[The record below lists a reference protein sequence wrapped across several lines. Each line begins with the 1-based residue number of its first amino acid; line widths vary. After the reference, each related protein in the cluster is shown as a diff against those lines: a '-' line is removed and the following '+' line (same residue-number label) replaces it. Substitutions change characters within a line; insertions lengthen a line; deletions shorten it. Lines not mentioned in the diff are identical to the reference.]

1 MVHYIVFISIAALL
15 LVCLVLTGFH
25 WLFLL
30 LFILWL
36 LRIMTLK
43 KPIIFFTTLTIVVVM
58 SVRLYDFQENNQ
70 SQLNGEETS
79 FVVKVDRLS
88 VKIDGDSLQFYG
100 ELVESNSV
108 DNIGEEIVVFYTIET
123 EEEKN
128 TLLSQP
134 FKELVLVEGELQLP
148 NTRRNFHQFDY
159 RQFLNRRQ
167 IYWTLEAES
176 YRPLKVQVE
185 NSFHPK
191 QWRYQLLTWVSKNMP
206 DKTAEYVNMLLFSDM
221 RTLDS
226 DMQNHFSDLGIIHM
240 ISISGMNIALFIEM
254 IRYGLLRTGILR
266 ERVPLILLGFL
277 PVYGVLTGLGVSVF
291 RAIVQHGLKAIG
303 QIFNWSFDAL
313 DYWSLTLLLGLFI
326 DPNQI
331 FSAGFQFSYLLSF
344 MLYMLQ
350 EMPFMK
356 SIPEA
361 FQDIAISGILSL
373 VSIPILSFHYFEF
386 PWYSLLANSLFAP
399 FFTYFLLPGALIS
412 LLVALIPINFLKNIL
427 FNLFELGI
435 SLFEFLVQ
443 EMGDWPSLTFVTGRL
458 PLIAMIL
465 LVISIG
471 WLIIICE
478 KKKIKITLLIGISI
492 SLVVALLANKL
503 QPYSQVIML
512 DVNQGDSLVL
522 IEPFMQSTTLIDTG
536 GQLTFEE
543 EEWKQSENVYRIGDR
558 VVIPSLKALGV
569 NQLDHL
575 IISHGDAD
583 HMGELEI
590 IVDQMKVDQLI
601 MSTQTAEILSA
612 DKIKHKNLENTHQL
626 ILAEND
632 LIQLSNKLYIIAP
645 ENNYMVKESKNNAS
659 LVTYGKIHDDWWLF
673 TGDIEESREKSFVK
687 NFPDLEVDVLKVAHH
702 GSDTST
708 TEVFLEQYQPNEAL
722 ISVGKNNWYNHPSN
736 AVIDRLNHQ
745 NIRIYRTDQ
754 DGAIRY
760 KYHLFKPIKEIQT
773 VVKEEGI

>member
-1 MVHYIVFISIAALL
+1 MVHYIIFISIAVLL
-15 LVCLVLTGFH
+15 LVCLVLTQFH

-36 LRIMTLK
+36 LRIVFLK
-43 KPIIFFTTLTIVVVM
+43 KLVVFFTTLIIVVFM
-58 SVRLYDFQENNQ
+58 SVRLYDFEQNNQ
-70 SQLNGEETS
+70 SQLSGDETS

-88 VKIDGDSLQFYG
+88 VKIDGDSVQFYG
-100 ELVESNSV
+100 EVVESNVV
-108 DNIGEEIVVFYTIET
+108 DNIGEKIVAFYTIET
-123 EEEKN
+123 EEKKD
-128 TLLSQP
+128 TLLSEAFP
-134 FKELVLVEGELQLP
+134 ELVLVQGELRLP
-148 NTRRNFHQFDY
+148 NSRRNFHQFDY
-159 RQFLNRRQ
+159 RKFLNRRQ

-176 YRPLKVQVE
+176 YRELNVQVE

-226 DMQNHFSDLGIIHM
+226 DMQDHFSNLGIIHM

-254 IRYGLLRTGILR
+254 IRYGLLRIGFSR
-266 ERVPLILLGFL
+266 ERVPFILLGFL
-277 PVYGVLTGLGVSVF
+277 PIYGVLTGLGVSVF
-291 RAIVQHGLKAIG
+291 RAIVQHGLKAMG
-303 QIFNWSFDAL
+303 QIFDWSFDPL

-350 EMPFMK
+350 EIPFMK
-356 SIPEA
+356 SIPNS
-361 FQDIAISGILSL
+361 FQDTVLSGVLSL

-399 FFTYFLLPGALIS
+399 FFNYFLLPGALIA
-412 LLVALIPINFLKNIL
+412 LLVALIPIEFLKNIL

-435 SLFEFLVQ
+435 ALFEFLVQ
-443 EMGDWPSLTFVTGRL
+443 EMGNWPGLTFVTGRL
-458 PLIAMIL
+458 PIIAMIL
-465 LVISIG
+465 LVISIV

-478 KKKIKITLLIGISI
+478 KEKNKIISI
-492 SLVVALLANKL
+492 IGVSSSIVLALLANKL
-503 QPYSQVIML
+503 APFAQVIML
-512 DVNQGDSLVL
+512 DVNQGDSIVL

-543 EEWKQSENVYRIGDR
+543 AEWQKSENVYRIGDR
-558 VVIPSLKALGV
+558 VVVPSLKALGV
-569 NQLDHL
+569 SQLDHV

-590 IVDQMKVDQLI
+590 IMDHIKIDQLI
-601 MSTQTAEILSA
+601 VSAPTAEILLA
-612 DKIKHKNLENTHQL
+612 DRLKYSNLENTNQL
-626 ILAEND
+626 ILEEND
-632 LIQLSNKLYIIAP
+632 LVQLENKLYVIAP
-645 ENNYMVKESKNNAS
+645 ENNDMEKESKNNAS
-659 LVTYGKIHDDWWLF
+659 LVAYGKIQDDWWLF
-673 TGDIEESREKSFVK
+673 TGDIEENREKSFVK
-687 NFPDLEVDVLKVAHH
+687 SFPDLKVDVLKVAHH

-708 TEVFLEQYQPNEAL
+708 TEVFLNQYQPNEAL
-722 ISVGKNNWYNHPSN
+722 ISVGKNNWYNHPNN
-736 AVIDRLNHQ
+736 AVIDRLTQ
-745 NIRIYRTDQ
+745 RNIKIYRTDQ

-760 KYHLFKPIKEIQT
+760 KYHLFEPIKEIQT
-773 VVKEEGI
+773 VVKKEGI